1 MCEEK
6 PLGRIEVG
14 TREALAARNAG
25 NKVQGGRA
33 QTHHAAGS
41 LLITVVADHGLS
53 FYHRFGVV
61 GAQTSY
67 LPR

>member
-53 FYHRFGVV
+53 VPLCNGSV
-61 GAQTSY
+61 GARASY